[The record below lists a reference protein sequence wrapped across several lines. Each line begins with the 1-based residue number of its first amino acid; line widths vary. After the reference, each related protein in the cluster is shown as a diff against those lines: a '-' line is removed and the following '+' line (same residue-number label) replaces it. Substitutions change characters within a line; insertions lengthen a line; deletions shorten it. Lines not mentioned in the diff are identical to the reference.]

1 MTDSEALSERI
12 DRLEMRL
19 THQEATIDD
28 LNKTVTAQ
36 WKQIDALTRQLLS
49 LRDRVKEAEENASLP
64 SHKEPPPP
72 HY

>member
-1 MTDSEALSERI
+1 MTDTEALSDRI
-12 DRLEMRL
+12 DQLEMRL

-36 WKQIDALTRQLLS
+36 WKQIDALTRHLAI
-49 LRDRVKEAEENASLP
+49 LRDRVKEAEENAGLLP
-64 SHKEPPPP
+64 HKEPPPP

>member
-1 MTDSEALSERI
+1 MTDTEALNARI

-19 THQEATIDD
+19 THQEEVIED

-36 WKQIDALTRQLLS
+36 WKQIDSLTRQLAN
-49 LRDRVKEAEENASLP
+49 LRDRLQEAEDSAGLVP
-64 SHKEPPPP
+64 HREPPPP